1 MLIRLAFEKELNSL
15 HDAIIKFGSLVEESI
30 DKAITAL
37 KTQDK
42 KLAIEIIASDD
53 ILDAH
58 EKNIERLCLMIIATQ
73 QPLAKDL
80 RRVSTALKIIT
91 DMERI
96 GDHASDIAELS
107 VRHADSKYIKPL
119 IDIPKMATEA
129 KRMVRDSI
137 SAYITGDVELAKAV
151 CKRDDIVDEYFS
163 KITLEL
169 ISLMKNDV
177 NVIDQAID
185 FMLITKYLERIADH
199 ATNIGEWAVFNATGE
214 YEESVK
220 RHIGQEN

>member
-1 MLIRLAFEKELNSL
+1 MVRRLLFEKELNSL
-15 HDAIIKFGSLVEESI
+15 HDEIIKFGSLVEESI

-37 KTQDK
+37 KTQDA
-42 KLAIEIIASDD
+42 KLANEIIASDD
-53 ILDAH
+53 ILDAY

-73 QPLAKDL
+73 QPLARDL
-80 RRVSTALKIIT
+80 RSVSTALKIIT

-96 GDHASDIAELS
+96 GDHSSDIAELS
-107 VRHADSKYIKPL
+107 VRHANEKYIKPL
-119 IDIPKMATEA
+119 IDIPRMANEA
-129 KRMVRDSI
+129 RLMVKDAI
-137 SAYITGDVELAKAV
+137 SAYVTGDIELAKSV
-151 CKRDDIVDEYFS
+151 CKRDDLVDEFFS

-169 ISLMKNDV
+169 ISLMKNDA

-199 ATNIGEWAVFNATGE
+199 ATNIAEWAIFNATGE

-220 RHIGQEN
+220 RHLETEE